1 MSLKSVVYPLLAAA
15 ALSCSSGGAAA
26 DLPVDPDPSPQPAV
40 AAVKVVSFNIRVDS
54 RDEHGWDCRRE
65 AAARMVGEERPTVMG
80 LQEAQPH
87 QITYLAKNC
96 PDYAW
101 YGLGRDTGRVPAA
114 TDSYAAEECMAIF
127 WRTADAELLDK
138 GTFWLSE
145 TPDKVSYGWDADYR
159 RTAAWCRF
167 RLKATG
173 KEFFYMN
180 THLDNKGPQAREQ
193 SIRLIV
199 EQLAELNAAGSTAFL
214 TADFNSSTS
223 SAIFAPLRSVLTDAR
238 THAPAADTG
247 GTYNAWG
254 TKSTV
259 IDHIFYKKAA
269 PSGFNV
275 LRRNYGVTYISDHYP
290 VEAIFRVQ

>member
-114 TDSYAAEECMAIF
+114 RPVF
-127 WRTADAELLDK
+127 VFL
-138 GTFWLSE
+138 
-145 TPDKVSYGWDADYR
+145 KV
-159 RTAAWCRF
+159 
-167 RLKATG
+167 
-173 KEFFYMN
+173 
-180 THLDNKGPQAREQ
+180 Q
-193 SIRLIV
+193 
-199 EQLAELNAAGSTAFL
+199 
-214 TADFNSSTS
+214 DFN
-223 SAIFAPLRSVLTDAR
+223 I
-238 THAPAADTG
+238 
-247 GTYNAWG
+247 
-254 TKSTV
+254 KS
-259 IDHIFYKKAA
+259 
-269 PSGFNV
+269 
-275 LRRNYGVTYISDHYP
+275 
-290 VEAIFRVQ
+290 

>member
-1 MSLKSVVYPLLAAA
+1 MFLKSVFYTMSVVVAAA
-15 ALSCSSGGAAA
+15 CSSGGATV
-26 DLPVDPDPSPQPAV
+26 DEPVDPDPSPKPAV
-40 AAVKVVSFNIRVDS
+40 AVVKVTSFNISVDS
-54 RDEHGWDCRRE
+54 RDEHGWDKRRE
-65 AAARMVGEERPTVMG
+65 AVARMVNEERPTVMG
-80 LQEAQPH
+80 IQEGQPH
-87 QITYLAKNC
+87 EITYLMKNC

-101 YGLGRDTGRVPAA
+101 YGLGRDTGKVPPA

-127 WRTADAELLDK
+127 WRTADVELLDK

-159 RTAAWCRF
+159 RTATWCRF

-173 KEFFYMN
+173 TEFFYMN
-180 THLDNKGPQAREQ
+180 THLDNKGQRAREQ

-199 EQLAELNAAGSTAFL
+199 EKLSELNKAGATAFL

-223 SAIFAPLRSVLTDAR
+223 SIIFDPLRSVLTDVR

-254 TKSTV
+254 AKSTV
-259 IDHIFYKKAA
+259 IDHIFYKKAT
-269 PSGFNV
+269 PTGFNV
-275 LRRNYGVTYISDHYP
+275 LRKNYGVIYISDHYP